1 MSDVEVS
8 TGAVASG
15 GPVSASD
22 IDRYSYDVVVV
33 GAGGSGLRAA
43 IEARLNG
50 RKTAIISKSLFGK
63 AHTVMAE
70 GGCAAAMG
78 NVNPHD
84 NWQVHF
90 RDTMRGGK
98 FLNNWRMAEL
108 HAKEAPDRV
117 WELEAWGAVFDRTK
131 DGKISQRNFGGH
143 EYPRLAHVGDR
154 TGLEMIRTL
163 QQKVVALQQQDAA
176 EFGDPEAM
184 IKIFAETTITDLLLE
199 KGNPG
204 RPGTPRRLAGA
215 FGYFRD
221 TGRFVLFQAPAV
233 VLATGGIGKT
243 FRVSSNSWEYTGDG
257 HALALLAGAP
267 LLNMEFVQ
275 FHPTHMVWP
284 LSVAGL
290 LVTESVRGDG
300 GVLRNSE
307 GKRFMFDYVPDVFRP
322 MYAETEE
329 EADRW
334 YADQANNRRPPELLP
349 RDEVARSIRAEVK
362 AGRGSPHG
370 GVFLDIASRL
380 PAEEILRRLPSMY
393 HQFKELADVDITKE
407 PMEVGPAQHYVMGGV
422 EVDPDTAAVPGVP
435 GLFAAGEVS
444 GGMHG
449 SNRLGGN
456 SLSDLLV
463 FGRRAGLGAAR
474 YTSTLASYPAVPA
487 ASLASAAAA
496 ALAPLERADGEN
508 PYAVHADVQQTMSDL
523 VGIIRREDEV
533 KAALV
538 ELDKLRERAAK
549 VCAPGGRAYNPGWHL
564 ALDLRNM
571 LLIAEC
577 VAQAAL
583 ERQESRGGHTRD
595 DYPAMSPEWRKVNL
609 ICSLAADGVM
619 LQRQALVPMRT
630 DLLEL
635 FDVSE
640 LRKYMTEEEL
650 AGLPGAAPGPAEET
664 H

>member
-1 MSDVEVS
+1 MSEVS
-8 TGAVASG
+8 RLG
-15 GPVSASD
+15 
-22 IDRYSYDVVVV
+22 YDVVVI

-43 IEARLNG
+43 IEARLAG
-50 RKTAIISKSLFGK
+50 KKTAVISKSLFGK

-78 NVNPHD
+78 NVNSND

-108 HAKEAPDRV
+108 HAQEAPDRV
-117 WELEAWGAVFDRTK
+117 WELEAWGALFDRTG

-143 EYPRLAHVGDR
+143 TYPRLAHVGDR

-163 QQKVVALQQQDAA
+163 QQKVVALQQDDAR
-176 EFGDPEAM
+176 EHGDPEAM
-184 IKIFAETTITDLLLE
+184 IKIFAETTVTRLITS
-199 KGNPG
+199 GG
-204 RPGTPRRLAGA
+204 RIAGA
-215 FGYFRD
+215 FGYLRD
-221 TGRFVLFQAPAV
+221 TGAFVLFEAPAV
-233 VLATGGIGKT
+233 ILATGGIGKT
-243 FRVSSNSWEYTGDG
+243 FKYSSNSWEYTGDG
-257 HALALLAGAP
+257 HALALLAGAT

-284 LSVAGL
+284 LSVRGL

-300 GVLRNSE
+300 GVLRNAE
-307 GKRFMFDYVPDVFRP
+307 GNRFMFSYVPDVFRS

-329 EADRW
+329 EGDRW
-334 YADQANNRRPPELLP
+334 YTDPDNNRRPPELLP
-349 RDEVARSIRAEVK
+349 RDEVARSINAEVK

-370 GVFLDIASRL
+370 GVFLDIASRR

-422 EVDPDTAAVPGVP
+422 EVDPDTAVTHIP

-463 FGRRAGLGAAR
+463 FGRRAGMGAVEYLDSLSAGR
-474 YTSTLASYPAVPA
+474 PRASDAD
-487 ASLASAAAA
+487 LAAAQA
-496 ALAPLERADGEN
+496 EALAPLQRTGGEN
-508 PYAVHADVQQTMSDL
+508 PYTVHAEVQQTMSDL
-523 VGIIRREDEV
+523 VGIIRREEEI
-533 KAALV
+533 KAALA
-538 ELDKLRERAAK
+538 ELEKLRERAAL
-549 VCAPGGRAYNPGWHL
+549 VSAAGGTAYNPGWHL
-564 ALDLRNM
+564 ALDLRNIM
-571 LLIAEC
+571 LIAEC

-595 DYPAMSPEWRKVNL
+595 DFPEMSAQWRQVNL
-609 ICSLAADGVM
+609 ICSMDGERVT
-619 LQRQALVPMRT
+619 LRRQPMAPMRA
-630 DLLEL
+630 DLMTL
-635 FDVSE
+635 FERSE
-640 LRKYMTEEEL
+640 LAKYYTESEL
-650 AGLPGAAPGPAEET
+650 PAAAPGQES

>member
-1 MSDVEVS
+1 M
-8 TGAVASG
+8 T
-15 GPVSASD
+15 D
-22 IDRYSYDVVVV
+22 IERLGYDVVVV

-43 IEARLNG
+43 IEARQAG
-50 RKTAIISKSLFGK
+50 KKTAIISKSLFGK

-78 NVNPHD
+78 NSNPHD

-117 WELEAWGAVFDRTK
+117 YELEAWGALFDRTK

-143 EYPRLAHVGDR
+143 QYARLAHVGDR

-163 QQKVVALQQQDAA
+163 QQRVVALQQEDAVA
-176 EFGDPEAM
+176 HGDPEAM
-184 IKIFAETTITDLLLE
+184 IKVFAETTVTELMKAGDRI
-199 KGNPG
+199 
-204 RPGTPRRLAGA
+204 AGA
-215 FGYFRD
+215 FGYIRE
-221 TGRFVLFQAPAV
+221 TGQFVLFEAPAV
-233 VLATGGIGKT
+233 ILATGGIGKT
-243 FRVSSNSWEYTGDG
+243 FKYSSNSWEYTGDG
-257 HALALLAGAP
+257 HALALLAGAT

-284 LSVAGL
+284 ISVRGL

-300 GVLRNSE
+300 GVLRNAE
-307 GKRFMFDYVPDVFRP
+307 GRRFMFDYVPDVFRAQ
-322 MYAETEE
+322 YAETEE

-334 YADQANNRRPPELLP
+334 YDDPDHNRRPPELLP
-349 RDEVARSIRAEVK
+349 RDEVARSINAEVK
-362 AGRGSPHG
+362 AGRGSPRG
-370 GVFLDIASRL
+370 GVFLDIASRR

-422 EVDPDTAAVPGVP
+422 EVDPDTAASVVP

-463 FGRRAGLGAAR
+463 FGRRAGMGAAAYLDSLR
-474 YTSTLASYPAVPA
+474 GTRPTASDAQLEA
-487 ASLASAAAA
+487 ARAE
-496 ALAPLERADGEN
+496 ALAPLERAGGEN
-508 PYAVHADVQQTMSDL
+508 PYTVHSEVQQTMSDL
-523 VGIIRREDEV
+523 VGIIRTEDEI
-533 KAALV
+533 KTALA
-538 ELDKLRERAAK
+538 ELEKLRARAAN
-549 VCAPGGRAYNPGWHL
+549 VSAAGGAAYNPGWHL
-564 ALDLRNM
+564 ALDLRNIM
-571 LLIAEC
+571 LIADC

-595 DYPAMSPEWRKVNL
+595 DFPDMSPEWRKVNV
-609 ICSLAADGVM
+609 ICSLDGDRVRLWRQPLAPMRADLLALFDRGELKKYLTDEELPAPVEAAAVPQADAGSAADP
-619 LQRQALVPMRT
+619 AADPAT
-630 DLLEL
+630 
-635 FDVSE
+635 
-640 LRKYMTEEEL
+640 T
-650 AGLPGAAPGPAEET
+650 AAAPKEK

>member
-1 MSDVEVS
+1 M
-8 TGAVASG
+8 T
-15 GPVSASD
+15 D
-22 IDRYSYDVVVV
+22 IERLSYDVVVI

-43 IEARLNG
+43 IEARQAG
-50 RKTAIISKSLFGK
+50 KKTAVISKSLFGK

-108 HAKEAPDRV
+108 HAQEAPDRV
-117 WELEAWGAVFDRTK
+117 WELEAWGALFDRTP

-143 EYPRLAHVGDR
+143 QYPRLAHVGDR

-163 QQKVVALQQQDAA
+163 QQRTVALQQQDAR
-176 EFGDPEAM
+176 EHGDPEAM
-184 IKIFAETTITDLLLE
+184 LKVFAETTITRLLVT
-199 KGNPG
+199 GG
-204 RPGTPRRLAGA
+204 AIAGA
-215 FGYFRD
+215 FGYVRE
-221 TGRFVLFQAPAV
+221 TGRFVVFEAPAV
-233 VLATGGIGKT
+233 ILATGGIGKT
-243 FRVSSNSWEYTGDG
+243 FKVTSNSWEYTGDG
-257 HALALLAGAP
+257 HALALLAGAT

-284 LSVAGL
+284 LSVRGL

-307 GKRFMFDYVPDVFRP
+307 GKRFMFGYVPDVFRAQ
-322 MYAETEE
+322 YAETEE

-334 YADQANNRRPPELLP
+334 YTDPDHNRRPPELLP
-349 RDEVARSIRAEVK
+349 RDEVARANNAEVK

-380 PAEEILRRLPSMY
+380 PADEILRRLPSMH

-422 EVDPDTAAVPGVP
+422 EVDPDTGAASVP
-435 GLFAAGEVS
+435 GLFAVGEVS

-463 FGRRAGLGAAR
+463 FGRRSGLGAAE
-474 YTSTLASYPAVPA
+474 YVSALAERPTVTGTA
-487 ASLASAAAA
+487 LDAAAA
-496 ALAPLERADGEN
+496 VAVEPLERAEGES
-508 PYAVHADVQQTMSDL
+508 PYAIHGELQVIMNDL
-523 VGIIRREDEV
+523 VGLIRRESEM
-533 KAALV
+533 KTALV
-538 ELDKLRERAAK
+538 ELDKLRAREAQ
-549 VCAPGGRAYNPGWHL
+549 VCSPGGRPYNPGWHL

-571 LLIAEC
+571 LLVAEC

-595 DYPAMSPEWRKVNL
+595 DYPGMSPEWRKVVL
-609 ICSLAADGVM
+609 ICSAGPDGTVSIT
-619 LQRQALVPMRT
+619 RQTNPPMRT
-630 DLLEL
+630 DLLEM

-640 LRKYMTEEEL
+640 LKKYMTEEEL
-650 AGLPGAAPGPAEET
+650 AGLPGVGAGAAEEK

>member
-1 MSDVEVS
+1 MTER
-8 TGAVASG
+8 AV
-15 GPVSASD
+15 VMTDD
-22 IDRYSYDVVVV
+22 IRRYSYDVVVI

-43 IEARLNG
+43 IEARLRG
-50 RKTAIISKSLFGK
+50 KKTAVISKSLFGK

-70 GGCAAAMG
+70 GGVAAAMG
-78 NVNPHD
+78 NVNPAD
-84 NWQVHF
+84 NWRVHF

-98 FLNNWRMAEL
+98 FLNNPRMAEL
-108 HAKEAPDRV
+108 HAQEAPDRV
-117 WELEAWGAVFDRTK
+117 WELEAWGALFDRTP

-163 QQKVVALQQQDAA
+163 QQKVVALQQADAA
-176 EFGDPEAM
+176 EHGDPEAM
-184 IKIFAETTITDLLLE
+184 IKVFAETTIT
-199 KGNPG
+199 
-204 RPGTPRRLAGA
+204 RLITDGAGGGERIAGA

-221 TGRFVLFQAPAV
+221 TGRFAVFEAPAI

-243 FRVSSNSWEYTGDG
+243 FKVTSNSWEYTGDG
-257 HALALLAGAP
+257 HALALLAGAT

-307 GKRFMFDYVPDVFRP
+307 GKRFMFGYVPDVFRP

-334 YADQANNRRPPELLP
+334 YDDQAGNRRPPELLP

-370 GVFLDIASRL
+370 GVFLDIASRR
-380 PAEEILRRLPSMY
+380 PAEEILRKLPSMY
-393 HQFKELADVDITKE
+393 HQFKELADVDITRE
-407 PMEVGPAQHYVMGGV
+407 PMEVGPAQHYMMGGV
-422 EVDPDTAAVPGVP
+422 EVDADSGAASMP

-463 FGRRAGLGAAR
+463 FGRRAGEGAADYLDAIGAR
-474 YTSTLASYPAVPA
+474 PAVPA
-487 ASLASAAAA
+487 AAVAEARAE
-496 ALAPLERADGEN
+496 ALAPLGRVGGAN
-508 PYAVHADVQQTMSDL
+508 PYTVHAEVQQTMSDL
-523 VGIIRREDEV
+523 VGIIRREEEI
-533 KAALV
+533 KTALA
-538 ELDKLRERAAK
+538 ELEKLRERAAK
-549 VCAPGGRAYNPGWHL
+549 VSAPGGSAYNPGWHL
-564 ALDLRNM
+564 ALDLRNI

-577 VAQAAL
+577 VALAAL

-595 DYPAMSPEWRKVNL
+595 DYPAMSPQWRKVNL
-609 ICSLAADGVM
+609 VCSLDGGGRVA
-619 LQRQALVPMRT
+619 LRRQPIPPIRP
-630 DLLEL
+630 DLLAL
-635 FDVSE
+635 FDVAE
-640 LRKYMTEEEL
+640 LHKYMTGDEL
-650 AGLPGAAPGPAEET
+650 AGLPGAAGISAEGT
-664 H
+664 R

>member
-1 MSDVEVS
+1 MTSE
-8 TGAVASG
+8 
-15 GPVSASD
+15 
-22 IDRYSYDVVVV
+22 IDRLSYDVVVI

-50 RKTAIISKSLFGK
+50 KKTAIVSKSLFGK

-78 NVNPHD
+78 NVNPND
-84 NWQVHF
+84 NWQVHY

-154 TGLEMIRTL
+154 TGLEMIRSL
-163 QQKVVALQQQDAA
+163 QQKVVAMQQADAA

-184 IKIFAETTITDLLLE
+184 IKVFAETTITDLMVE
-199 KGNPG
+199 GG
-204 RPGTPRRLAGA
+204 RIAGA

-221 TGRFVLFQAPAV
+221 TGRFVLFEAPAV

-243 FRVSSNSWEYTGDG
+243 YKVTSNSWEYTGDG
-257 HALALLAGAP
+257 HALALRAGAK

-275 FHPTHMVWP
+275 LHPTGMVWP
-284 LSVAGL
+284 PSVRGL

-307 GKRFMFDYVPDVFRP
+307 GKRFMFNYVPDVFRAQ
-322 MYAETEE
+322 YAETEE

-334 YADQANNRRPPELLP
+334 YDDPDHNRRPPELLP
-349 RDEVARSIRAEVK
+349 RDEVARSINSEVK

-370 GVFLDIASRL
+370 GVFLDIASRR
-380 PAEEILRRLPSMY
+380 PAEYILKRLPSMY
-393 HQFKELADVDITKE
+393 HQFKELADVDITSE
-407 PMEVGPAQHYVMGGV
+407 PMEIGPTCHYVMGGV
-422 EVDPDTAAVPGVP
+422 EVDPDTGAASVP
-435 GLFAAGEVS
+435 GLFAVGEVS

-463 FGRRAGLGAAR
+463 FGRRSGLGAAGYVSALPESDR
-474 YTSTLASYPAVPA
+474 PSVSE
-487 ASLASAAAA
+487 ASLDAAAA
-496 ALAPLERADGEN
+496 VAIAPLERAEGEN
-508 PYAVHADVQQTMSDL
+508 PYAIHGELQVIMNDL
-523 VGIIRREDEV
+523 VGLIRRESEM
-533 KAALV
+533 KTALV
-538 ELDKLRERAAK
+538 ELDKLRAREAQVSAA
-549 VCAPGGRAYNPGWHL
+549 GGRAYNPGWHL

-571 LLIAEC
+571 LVVAEC

-595 DYPAMSPEWRKVNL
+595 DYPGMSPEWRKINL
-609 ICSLAADGVM
+609 ICSASAQGTVSLK
-619 LQRQALVPMRT
+619 RQPNPPMRT

-640 LRKYMTEEEL
+640 LKKYMTEEEL
-650 AGLPGAAPGPAEET
+650 AGLPGVDGQNAGAAEEK

>member
-1 MSDVEVS
+1 MTD
-8 TGAVASG
+8 T
-15 GPVSASD
+15 D
-22 IDRYSYDVVVV
+22 ILRLPYDVVVI

-43 IEARLNG
+43 IEARLAG
-50 RKTAIISKSLFGK
+50 KRTAVISKSLFGK

-78 NVNPHD
+78 NVNSND
-84 NWQVHF
+84 NWMVHF

-108 HAKEAPDRV
+108 HAKESPDRV
-117 WELEAWGAVFDRTK
+117 WELEAWGALFDRTP
-131 DGKISQRNFGGH
+131 DGRISQRNFGGH
-143 EYPRLAHVGDR
+143 AYPRLAHVGDR

-163 QQKVVALQQQDAA
+163 QQKVVALQQDDAR
-176 EFGDPEAM
+176 EHGDPEAM
-184 IKIFAETTITDLLLE
+184 IKIFAETTITRLVRD
-199 KGNPG
+199 NG
-204 RPGTPRRLAGA
+204 RIAGA
-215 FGYFRD
+215 FGYTRD
-221 TGRFVLFQAPAV
+221 NGAFVLFEAPAV
-233 VLATGGIGKT
+233 ILATGGIGKT
-243 FRVSSNSWEYTGDG
+243 FKYSSNSWEYTGDG
-257 HALALLAGAP
+257 HALALLAGAT

-284 LSVAGL
+284 LSVRGL

-307 GKRFMFDYVPDVFRP
+307 GKRYMFNYVPDVFRAQ
-322 MYAETEE
+322 YAETEQ

-334 YADQANNRRPPELLP
+334 YTDPDHNRRPPELLP
-349 RDEVARSIRAEVK
+349 RDEVARANLAEIR

-370 GVFLDIASRL
+370 GVFLDIASRR
-380 PAEEILRRLPSMY
+380 PADYILQRLPSMY

-422 EVDPDTAAVPGVP
+422 EVDPDTAQSMVP

-463 FGRRAGLGAAR
+463 FGHRAGLGAAAYLDALGDER
-474 YTSTLASYPAVPA
+474 PA
-487 ASLASAAAA
+487 ANDAELAGAQRD

-508 PYAVHADVQQTMSDL
+508 PYTLHGEVQQTMSDL
-523 VGIIRREDEV
+523 VGIIRREDEIEKALTDLEQLRARAGHV
-533 KAALV
+533 KA
-538 ELDKLRERAAK
+538 E
-549 VCAPGGRAYNPGWHL
+549 GGRGYNPGWHE

-595 DYPAMSPEWRKVNL
+595 DFPQMSPEWRKVNL
-609 ICSLAADGVM
+609 VCYQDGDRIAIR
-619 LQRQALVPMRT
+619 RQPMTPMRS
-630 DLLEL
+630 DLLAL
-635 FDVSE
+635 FDRDE
-640 LRKYMTEEEL
+640 LAKYYTDEEL
-650 AGLPGAAPGPAEET
+650 PPAQVPQAEES